1 MCREMIQHLGDIP
14 PDNFFKLL
22 GKLACNR
29 DLTIAQD
36 VSKVPERSQET
47 VGRFI

>member
-1 MCREMIQHLGDIP
+1 MIQNLGNIP
-14 PDNFFKLL
+14 PDDFFKLL

-29 DLTIAQD
+29 DLTIAQG
-36 VSKVPERSQET
+36 VPKVPERSQET